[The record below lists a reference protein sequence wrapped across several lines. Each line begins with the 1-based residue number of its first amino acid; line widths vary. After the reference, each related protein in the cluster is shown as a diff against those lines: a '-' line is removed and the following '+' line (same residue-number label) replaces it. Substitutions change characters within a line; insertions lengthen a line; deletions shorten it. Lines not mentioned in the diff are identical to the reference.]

1 MKKTIT
7 ILGALMLL
15 SISMVGCSEE
25 NSAEKTDK
33 GAVDEKKDTTS
44 IKETTFDVE
53 DKIEPGKI
61 QKVTLTYSESTLD
74 NEHLGNLTET
84 LKNGSELSLNGCNSQ
99 KIKNLKIEGV
109 GNHLTLSIKSSDGKV
124 IFEKK
129 DFAIDK
135 SITLTEKD
143 KVGFG
148 SITITQENKNLF
160 KNAILIS
167 GCN

>member
-7 ILGALMLL
+7 MIGAFIVLL
-15 SISMVGCSEE
+15 ISMVSCSDA
-25 NSAEKTDK
+25 NSADKTDK
-33 GAVDEKKDTTS
+33 RAVSENKDTTA
-44 IKETTFDVE
+44 IKETNVEVE

-61 QKVTLTYSESTLD
+61 LKVTLTYSESSLD
-74 NEHLGNLTET
+74 NEYSVDLTEI
-84 LKNGSELSLNGCNSQ
+84 LKNGSELYFNGCNTQ
-99 KIKNLKIEGV
+99 EINNIKIEGS
-109 GNHLTLSIKSSDGKV
+109 GNHLTLSIKSSDGSV

-129 DFAIDK
+129 DFSIDK

-143 KVGFG
+143 KVALG

-160 KNAILIS
+160 KNTIYIS

>member
-7 ILGALMLL
+7 MISALMLL
-15 SISMVGCSEE
+15 AISIVSCSEE
-25 NSAEKTDK
+25 NSTEKTNK
-33 GAVDEKKDTTS
+33 ETVNEIKDTIAT
-44 IKETTFDVE
+44 KEINAEVE

-74 NEHLGNLTET
+74 NEDLGNLTET
-84 LKNGSELSLNGCNSQ
+84 LKNGSELYLNGCNTQ
-99 KIKNLKIEGV
+99 KIKNIKIEGT

-129 DFAIDK
+129 DFSIDK

-143 KVGFG
+143 KVALGT
-148 SITITQENKNLF
+148 ITITQENKNLF
-160 KNAILIS
+160 KNVISIS